1 MSENGY
7 AKPDDLFAQSKER
20 RYADVEIHG
29 RKFCLTSWT
38 AREAEQFNKD
48 NERESLSVKAN
59 ERMIAKT
66 CVDATTKEL
75 LFTPTDIEKL
85 RDLDAGFVSLLT
97 NQCVMHLGLNEDT
110 EKN

>member
-7 AKPDDLFAQSKER
+7 AKPEELFAQSKER
-20 RYADVEIHG
+20 RYADAEIHG

-38 AREAEQFNKD
+38 AREAEHFNKQ
-48 NERESLSVKAN
+48 NENKALSVKAN
-59 ERMIAKT
+59 ERMIAAT
-66 CVDATTKEL
+66 CVDPQTKEL
-75 LFTPTDIEKL
+75 LFTTADIEKL

-97 NQCVMHLGLNEDT
+97 DRCVSHLGLNEDA